1 MKKLLRFLKEEEGI
15 EVLEWGIMAALFAL
29 AMGVAITYLAGGVS
43 TFFNTIADNFSG
55 ASVPTP

>member
-1 MKKLLRFLKEEEGI
+1 MKKLLKFFKEEEGI

-43 TFFNTIADNFSG
+43 TFFNKIADNFSG
-55 ASVPTP
+55 ATVPTP